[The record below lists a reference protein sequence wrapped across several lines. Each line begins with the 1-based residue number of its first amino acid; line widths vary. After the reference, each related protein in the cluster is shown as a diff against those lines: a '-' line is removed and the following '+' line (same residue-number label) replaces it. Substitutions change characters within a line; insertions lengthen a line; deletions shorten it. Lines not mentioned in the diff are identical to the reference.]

1 MNRKTLEHLVEAHFV
16 DFATAYKITDFP
28 KLHHIFALIETE
40 SAWDPSADSGF
51 ARGLMQVSREALED
65 INRLYSTNFSYEDM
79 FRPYFNIFIG
89 VRYLRRLYRMF
100 LDYEHA
106 DILAVMAYNWGVG
119 NVLNWL
125 TMKDPS
131 NSTIDEAVP
140 KETKAHLFDFLF
152 WSEFWQKQLEKRES
166 HEKRV

>member
-1 MNRKTLEHLVEAHFV
+1 MNRKALEDLVEAHFFN
-16 DFATAYKITDFP
+16 FATAYKVTDFP

-65 INRLYSTNFSYEDM
+65 INRIYSTNFSYEDM
-79 FRPYFNIFIG
+79 FRPYFNIFVGI
-89 VRYLRRLYRMF
+89 RYLRRLYRMF
-100 LDYEHA
+100 LEYEHA

-119 NVLNWL
+119 NVVKWL

-131 NSTIDEAVP
+131 NCKIDEAVP
-140 KETKAHLFDFLF
+140 RETKEHLLDFLF
-152 WSEFWQKQLEKRES
+152 WTERWKQELEKKEWQT
-166 HEKRV
+166 